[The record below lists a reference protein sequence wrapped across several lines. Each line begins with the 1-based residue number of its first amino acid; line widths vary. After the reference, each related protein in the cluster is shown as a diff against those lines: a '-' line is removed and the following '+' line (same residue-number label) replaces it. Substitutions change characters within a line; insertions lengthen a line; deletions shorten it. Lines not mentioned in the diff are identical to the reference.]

1 MIHVNVP
8 LLKTA
13 RSSDASFLRQRQE
26 IGILLILSLF
36 LWGFDLA
43 AQTTNGVVK
52 SVGLS
57 ASTNSNGNG
66 NNGDNGNGGDNNGKA
81 KGKNKPKVS
90 ERPQVIGSKDSTSGS
105 QKGKPDNPGNP
116 NSTDP
121 VEVTTLVNKFQSARE
136 QYITAQKE
144 LRLKMKDATEDQRAA
159 LREQLKDLLDK
170 WKEEQKQFV
179 QETKDRVKDM
189 KQELQ
194 PDLGKVVDG
203 AGGEGNGGRGR

>member
-1 MIHVNVP
+1 MISDQVIVA
-8 LLKTA
+8 KTVKSYPEIPFQK
-13 RSSDASFLRQRQE
+13 RKGSWIFL
-26 IGILLILSLF
+26 IFALIFCDFSLT
-36 LWGFDLA
+36 
-43 AQTTNGVVK
+43 AQTTNALGQ
-52 SVGLS
+52 SVGLQ

-66 NNGDNGNGGDNNGKA
+66 NSGGSGDNNGKA

-90 ERPQVIGSKDSTSGS
+90 ERPQVIGAKGTISDSG
-105 QKGKPDNPGNP
+105 KGKPANPGNP

-121 VEVTTLVNKFQSARE
+121 AEVTTLVNKFQSARE
-136 QYITAQKE
+136 QYIAAQKE
-144 LRLKMKDATEDQRAA
+144 VRLKMKDATEDQRAA

-179 QETKDRVKDM
+179 EETKDRVKDM